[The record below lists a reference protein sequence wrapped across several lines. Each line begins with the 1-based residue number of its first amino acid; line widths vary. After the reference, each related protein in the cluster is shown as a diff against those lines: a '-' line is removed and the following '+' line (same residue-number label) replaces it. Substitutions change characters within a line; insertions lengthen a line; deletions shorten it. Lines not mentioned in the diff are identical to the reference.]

1 MTALSP
7 CINICQLDP
16 ASGLCTG
23 CARTRDEIT
32 VWSTL
37 TNDER
42 RLIMGQLPER
52 RALIRVPQ
60 SRCSPPRKTQR

>member
-7 CINICQLDP
+7 CINICQLDE

-32 VWSTL
+32 LWSTL
-37 TNDER
+37 TNNER
-42 RLIMGQLPER
+42 RQIMAQLPQR
-52 RALIRVPQ
+52 HALIRVPQ
-60 SRCSPPRKTQR
+60 SRCTPTRKNPR